1 MGYTDIIWHHKT
13 ILEYFFKKLD
23 FDYQESSGRIRM
35 INCYKDINNKRKYF
49 SCIAVRNK
57 GETDIYLYNN
67 KEAKYFKL
75 NMDTFAKVVENGLV
89 IHNCSVPG
97 LSRTLKKLKC
107 RN

>member
-1 MGYTDIIWHHKT
+1 
-13 ILEYFFKKLD
+13 
-23 FDYQESSGRIRM
+23 M